1 MYNYKIKI
9 TSYTYMLDKLKTE
22 KENRENQKQMRL
34 IKSQE
39 QTLDL
44 STALSKHTMNL
55 NGLTLQFKSRDF

>member
-1 MYNYKIKI
+1 
-9 TSYTYMLDKLKTE
+9 MLDKLKTE